1 MSMRLYLKNTEL
13 FEGQIIEISS
23 PEQYNYLINVLRAA
37 IGYKL
42 KIFNELHGEFL
53 AEITSISKR
62 ICLLRIVNITRSLKK
77 DNEQKD
83 LCLAFA
89 IIKPKRLE
97 IIIDMATQLGVT
109 IFQPLISQNVTI
121 HKLNYEKIEN
131 WIIEST
137 EQSNRISPPVVK
149 SIMSIEDFVIK
160 NQNDFIFANE
170 KEQNANFSFMLTQQ
184 KIITNLLVGPEG
196 GWTEKEL
203 NLMQGYGGY
212 SVTLGSNILRA
223 ETAVAAIIS
232 QYSLMFLL
240 RE

>member
-23 PEQYNYLINVLRAA
+23 PQHYNYLINVLRSSV
-37 IGYKL
+37 GYKL
-42 KIFNELHGEFL
+42 KVFNELYGEFL
-53 AEITSISKR
+53 AEITSITKKT
-62 ICLLRIVNITRSLKK
+62 CFLKVDNIARSIKI
-77 DNEQKD
+77 DHEQTG

-97 IIIDMATQLGVT
+97 MLIDMATQLGVKF
-109 IFQPLISQNVTI
+109 FQPLISQNVTI

-149 SIMSIEDFVIK
+149 PIMNIEDFLIK
-160 NQNDFIFANE
+160 NSNNFIYANE
-170 KEQNANFSFMLTQQ
+170 KEQNSNFSSMFSQQ
-184 KIITNLLVGPEG
+184 TSPTNLLVGPEG
-196 GWTEKEL
+196 GWTQEEL
-203 NLMQGYGGY
+203 NLMKEYAGY
-212 SVTLGSNILRA
+212 SVTLGLNILRA

-232 QYSLMFLL
+232 QYSLMLSL
-240 RE
+240 K